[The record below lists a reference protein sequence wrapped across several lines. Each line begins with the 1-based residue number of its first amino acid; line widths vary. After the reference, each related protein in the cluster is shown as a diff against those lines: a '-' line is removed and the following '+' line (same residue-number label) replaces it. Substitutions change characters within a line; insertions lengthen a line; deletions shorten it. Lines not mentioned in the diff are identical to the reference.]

1 VNAIGTAEEQAASV
15 GPVVDPR
22 RIDPGTPPT
31 RFARGWHCLGLA
43 KDFRDGKPHKVNAFG
58 TKLVV
63 WADSAGQLQVIDG
76 YCRHLGGDLGDG
88 EVKGDEIACPF
99 HDWRWGGDG
108 KCKEIP
114 YARRIPLRAR
124 TGTWHALER
133 NRQLFVWQDP
143 EGNPPIEDQMIPAI
157 PEIETGEWSDF
168 TWTALD
174 IPGSNCREIID
185 NIVDMAHFFY
195 IHGAFPTYFKNIFQ
209 GHVAT
214 QYMNS
219 RSRPDMAKE
228 GQSFEE
234 SLLCSEASYFGPSY
248 MINRLTTSWHGLD
261 IEVVLVNCHYP
272 VTQTDF
278 VLQFGLMVKKIE
290 GLDDATAFSVAQ
302 KFSDL
307 FAEGFMQ
314 DVAIWRTKSPIQNP
328 LLCEEDGP
336 VYQLR
341 RWYDQ
346 FYVDVA
352 DVTPEMTQR
361 FEYEVDTTHA
371 IDNWERE
378 VAENLQLRAEAA
390 AEVAQPAT

>member
-1 VNAIGTAEEQAASV
+1 MTDTAARIGKDS
-15 GPVVDPR
+15 R
-22 RIDPGTPPT
+22 LIDPGLPPD
-31 RFARGWHCLGLA
+31 RYARGWHCLGLA
-43 KDFRDGKPHKVNAFG
+43 DSFRDGKPHSVKAFG

-63 WADSAGQLQVIDG
+63 WADSAGVLQVLDG
-76 YCRHLGGDLGDG
+76 YCRHLGGDLGEG
-88 EVKGDEIACPF
+88 QVKGDEVACPF

-108 KCKEIP
+108 ACKEIP

-124 TGTWHALER
+124 TRTWHAMER
-133 NRQLFVWQDP
+133 NRQLFVWHDHQ
-143 EGNPPIEDQMIPAI
+143 GNPPIPEQMIP
-157 PEIETGEWSDF
+157 EISEIQTGEWSDF
-168 TWTALD
+168 TWEVID

-195 IHGAFPTYFKNIFQ
+195 IHGAFPTYFKNVFQ

-219 RSRPDMAKE
+219 RSRADLAKE
-228 GQSFEE
+228 GQTFEE
-234 SLLCSEASYFGPSY
+234 SLLCSEASYYGPSY
-248 MINRLTTSWHGLD
+248 MINQLATSWHGLE
-261 IEVVLVNCHYP
+261 IEVILVNCHYP

-290 GLDDATAFSVAQ
+290 GLDDASAFSVAQ
-302 KFSDL
+302 KFSNL

-314 DVAIWRTKSPIQNP
+314 DVAIWRSKSPIQNP

-346 FYVDVA
+346 FYVDPDA
-352 DVTPEMTQR
+352 ITSEMTAR
-361 FEYEVDTTHA
+361 FEFEVDTQHA
-371 IDNWERE
+371 LGAWERE
-378 VAENLQLRAEAA
+378 VAENLEARATS
-390 AEVAQPAT
+390 VLP

>member
-1 VNAIGTAEEQAASV
+1 MTTTAPDAR
-15 GPVVDPR
+15 PVDPR
-22 RIDPGTPPT
+22 RIDPGTPPN

-43 KDFRDGKPHKVNAFG
+43 RDYRDGKPHKVHAFG

-63 WADSAGQLQVIDG
+63 WADSQGQLQVIDG
-76 YCRHLGGDLGDG
+76 YCRHLGGDLADG
-88 EVKGDEIACPF
+88 SVKGDEIACPF

-108 KCKEIP
+108 ACKEIP
-114 YARRIPLRAR
+114 YAKRIPLRAR
-124 TGTWHALER
+124 TRTWHAMER
-133 NRQLFVWQDP
+133 NQQLFVWHDP
-143 EGNPPIEDQMIPAI
+143 EGNPPIAAQMIPAI

-168 TWTALD
+168 TWQTLE

-195 IHGAFPTYFKNIFQ
+195 IHGAFPTHFRNVFQ

-219 RSRPDMAKE
+219 RGRPDMAKD
-228 GQSFEE
+228 GHPFEE
-234 SLLCSEASYFGPSY
+234 TLLTSVASYYGPSY
-248 MINRLTTSWHGLD
+248 MINPLTTSYRGL
-261 IEVVLVNCHYP
+261 EVEVILVNCHYP

-290 GLDDATAFSVAQ
+290 GLDDAAAYAVAE
-302 KFSDL
+302 KFTHL
-307 FAEGFMQ
+307 FAEGFLQ

-352 DVTPEMTQR
+352 DITPEMTDR

-371 IDNWERE
+371 LVNWERE
-378 VAENLQLRAEAA
+378 VAENLRLRASAGSPS
-390 AEVAQPAT
+390 PA

>member
-1 VNAIGTAEEQAASV
+1 MTTSPTTSTDGATPA
-15 GPVVDPR
+15 PR
-22 RIDPGTPPT
+22 KIDSRLIDPGTPPT

-43 KDFRDGKPHKVNAFG
+43 DTFRDGHPHTVRAFG

-63 WADSAGQLQVIDG
+63 WADSHGELQVIDG

-88 EVKGDEIACPF
+88 EVKGDEVACPF
-99 HDWRWGGDG
+99 HDWRWSGDG
-108 KCKEIP
+108 ACKQIP
-114 YARRIPLRAR
+114 YAKRIPLRAR
-124 TGTWHALER
+124 TRTWHAMER
-133 NRQLFVWQDP
+133 NRQLFVWHDH
-143 EGNPPIEDQMIPAI
+143 EGNPPIEEQMIPAI

-168 TWTALD
+168 TWSVID

-195 IHGAFPTYFKNIFQ
+195 IHGAFPTFFKNVFQ
-209 GHVAT
+209 GHVAS

-219 RSRPDMAKE
+219 RSRPDLAKP
-228 GQSFEE
+228 GQTFEE
-234 SLLCSEASYFGPSY
+234 TLLCSEAAYYGPSY
-248 MINRLTTSWHGLD
+248 MINPLTTSWHGLE
-261 IEVVLVNCHYP
+261 IEVILVNCHYP

-278 VLQFGLMVKKIE
+278 VLQFGLMVKKVE
-290 GLDDATAFSVAQ
+290 GLDGAAAQSVAQ

-314 DVAIWRTKSPIQNP
+314 DVAIWRSKTPIQNP

-352 DVTPEMTQR
+352 DITPEMTQR

-371 IDNWERE
+371 LGSWERE
-378 VAENLQLRAEAA
+378 VAENLAER
-390 AEVAQPAT
+390 VTPAG

>member
-1 VNAIGTAEEQAASV
+1 MTDTAARLRKDS
-15 GPVVDPR
+15 R
-22 RIDPGTPPT
+22 LIDPGVPPD
-31 RFARGWHCLGLA
+31 RYARGWHCLGLA
-43 KDFRDGKPHKVNAFG
+43 DSFRDGKPHRVKAFG

-63 WADSAGQLQVIDG
+63 WADSAGALQVIDG

-88 EVKGDEIACPF
+88 TVKGDEVACPF

-108 KCKEIP
+108 ACKEIP
-114 YARRIPLRAR
+114 YAKRIPLRAR
-124 TGTWHALER
+124 TRTWHALER
-133 NRQLFVWQDP
+133 NKQLFVWHDH
-143 EGNPPIEDQMIPAI
+143 EGNPPIPEQMVPEI
-157 PEIETGEWSDF
+157 PEIHTGEWSDF
-168 TWTALD
+168 TWEVID

-195 IHGAFPTYFKNIFQ
+195 IHGAFPTYFKNVFQ

-219 RSRPDMAKE
+219 RSRPDLVKE
-228 GQSFEE
+228 GQTFEE
-234 SLLCSEASYFGPSY
+234 SLLRSSASYFGPSY
-248 MINRLTTSWHGLD
+248 MINQLTTSWHGLE
-261 IEVVLVNCHYP
+261 IEVILVNCHYP

-314 DVAIWRTKSPIQNP
+314 DVAIWRNKSPIQNP

-352 DVTPEMTQR
+352 DVTSEMTGR
-361 FEYEVDTTHA
+361 FEFEVDTQHA
-371 IDNWERE
+371 LGAWERE
-378 VAENLQLRAEAA
+378 VAENLEARAGAGGRS
-390 AEVAQPAT
+390 

>member
-1 VNAIGTAEEQAASV
+1 MTTSPSEAAPAPHKMDS
-15 GPVVDPR
+15 R
-22 RIDPGTPPT
+22 LIDPGTPPT

-43 KDFRDGKPHKVNAFG
+43 DTFRDGKPHTVRAFG

-63 WADSAGQLQVIDG
+63 WADSHGELQVIDG

-88 EVKGDEIACPF
+88 EVKGDEVACPF

-108 KCKEIP
+108 ACKQIP
-114 YARRIPLRAR
+114 YAKRIPLRAR
-124 TGTWHALER
+124 TRTWHAMER
-133 NRQLFVWQDP
+133 NRQLFVWHDH
-143 EGNPPIEDQMIPAI
+143 EGNPPIAEQMIPAI

-168 TWTALD
+168 TWSVID

-195 IHGAFPTYFKNIFQ
+195 IHGAFPTFFKNVFQ
-209 GHVAT
+209 GHIAS

-219 RSRPDMAKE
+219 RSRPDLAKP
-228 GQSFEE
+228 GQTFEE
-234 SLLCSEASYFGPSY
+234 TLLCSEAAYYGPSY
-248 MINRLTTSWHGLD
+248 MINPLTTSWHGLE
-261 IEVVLVNCHYP
+261 IEVILVNCHYP

-278 VLQFGLMVKKIE
+278 VLQFGLMVKKVE
-290 GLDDATAFSVAQ
+290 GLDDAAAQSVAQ

-314 DVAIWRTKSPIQNP
+314 DVAIWRSKTPIQNP

-352 DVTPEMTQR
+352 DITPEMTQR

-371 IDNWERE
+371 LGSWERE
-378 VAENLQLRAEAA
+378 VAENLAER
-390 AEVAQPAT
+390 VTPAG